1 MYIFNS
7 ASEEYDG
14 RASILYAARTSLG
27 VPVASSV
34 PSLEKGGG
42 RDRAPSLTVLKLDR
56 FNTVG
61 HARFFWHPM
70 AGDFDASGL
79 RQLFELH

>member
-1 MYIFNS
+1 MHSFSS
-7 ASEEYDG
+7 ASEEHGG

-27 VPVASSV
+27 VPVTSSV

-61 HARFFWHPM
+61 HATFFWHPR
-70 AGDFDASGL
+70 AGDFDASGSKS
-79 RQLFELH
+79 